1 MLGFLSPKREII
13 LELDSS
19 HQSRPPAELNDP
31 TTSFIC
37 SISDGTRADF
47 RNTEHFVPIKS
58 TTTLLMGKIFN

>member
-37 SISDGTRADF
+37 SISDGTRADSEELI
-47 RNTEHFVPIKS
+47 TCS
-58 TTTLLMGKIFN
+58 Y